1 MSHEENSQI
10 PGQEMC
16 SLNNDYTAAS
26 GKGEIQWIKGGKK
39 QGNTVHGSEIIDK
52 KGKSDTEK
60 LVDKKYEDPTN
71 HDQQTARRSGRKIER
86 Y

>member
-26 GKGEIQWIKGGKK
+26 GKGEIQCMKIEEK
-39 QGNTVHGSEIIDK
+39 QGNTCHGSEVIDK
-52 KGKSDTEK
+52 
-60 LVDKKYEDPTN
+60 
-71 HDQQTARRSGRKIER
+71 
-86 Y
+86 